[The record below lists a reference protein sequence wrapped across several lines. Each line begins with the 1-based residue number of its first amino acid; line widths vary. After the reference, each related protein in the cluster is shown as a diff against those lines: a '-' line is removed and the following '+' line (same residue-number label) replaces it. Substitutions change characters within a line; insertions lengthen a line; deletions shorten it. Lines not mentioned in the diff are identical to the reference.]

1 MFREWIRIFQGC
13 LIEKAAGENARLLK
27 AYYDRCETV
36 VGYGLRFSQNMSSSP
51 GYTVVSPL
59 HAAQT
64 LRNFVA
70 ESSLLQSDEEYHGK
84 FHDLLLLIKRKRF
97 TE

>member
-1 MFREWIRIFQGC
+1 M
-13 LIEKAAGENARLLK
+13 L
-27 AYYDRCETV
+27 
-36 VGYGLRFSQNMSSSP
+36 SSP
-51 GYTVVSPL
+51 SYTVVSPL

-70 ESSLLQSDEEYHGK
+70 ERSLLQSDAEYHGK